1 MEQKGSFG
9 ESFDEHNNHYS
20 ESKLQQWKRALTEI
34 ANLAGFHRIGCRNE
48 AKLIDI
54 VVKEILKRLPSSDLQ

>member
-34 ANLAGFHRIGCRNE
+34 ANLAGFHRIGCRSVCYP
-48 AKLIDI
+48 A
-54 VVKEILKRLPSSDLQ
+54 VKFIHFYFYFL